1 MVFTILFLFY
11 LGMFS
16 RKSHEMSICF
26 VTESL
31 CPFNGDASS
40 LVIYDDLPCRAQEP
54 SYMHTLAPSLHSTSI
69 IFHTAIQ
76 DFVFRTYSNWFSI
89 AEATILNFK
98 IFLIRKYMSFS
109 PKSHY
114 CYDINQ
120 DTFSSPFT
128 PLLYFTG
135 ISLPPIKKKK
145 IKFLSPLLCEKHVG

>member
-1 MVFTILFLFY
+1 
-11 LGMFS
+11 MFS
-16 RKSHEMSICF
+16 RKSQEMSICS

-31 CPFNGDASS
+31 CPFNRDASS

-69 IFHTAIQ
+69 IFHTAIH
-76 DFVFRTYSNWFSI
+76 DFVFRTYSNWFSN

-114 CYDINQ
+114 CHDINQ

-128 PLLYFTG
+128 PFLYFTG
-135 ISLPPIKKKK
+135 ISLPPIKKKSNSY
-145 IKFLSPLLCEKHVG
+145 FLYYVKKHVG